1 MPKRKTG
8 YLRGLSRAA
17 YNALQRY
24 NRLAREDGL
33 KPLAPGKIKSY
44 SKEAG
49 MTPIEYI
56 RKAEETNL
64 GPRLSRNEERMV
76 DKLRRIEKSAGKRP
90 TSRGAIRRSIAELRA
105 KRSGKTR
112 KKGMRSAKQATRDT
126 LAKLEAKALD
136 IRHPYDVRWLERF
149 AEELDAN
156 NTALEI
162 LTNLADGKDLYIK
175 GRGMLTAGFEL
186 VKDELYDFKQRKKR
200 KEFKTLA
207 DEVAAD
213 KAIAEDARRA
223 FVDVTMHFKLW
234 QDTGKERP
242 SARTRGK

>member
-33 KPLAPGKIKSY
+33 KALAPGAVKKY
-44 SKEAG
+44 AKGAG
-49 MTPIEYI
+49 MTPTEYI
-56 RKAEETNL
+56 RNAEEANL

-76 DKLRRIEKSAGKRP
+76 DKLRRIEKAAGKRP

-105 KRSGKTR
+105 KRSGSPYKR
-112 KKGMRSAKQATRDT
+112 GKRSAKQATRDT

-136 IRHPYDVRWLERF
+136 IRHPYDVRWLEKF
-149 AEELDAN
+149 AEELDAL

-162 LTNLADGKDLYIK
+162 LTNLADGKDLYLK

-186 VKDELYDFKQRKKR
+186 VKDELYDYKQRKKR

-234 QDTGKERP
+234 QDAGKERP
-242 SARTRGK
+242 TARRPRK

>member
-33 KPLAPGKIKSY
+33 KPLAPGKIKNY

-49 MTPIEYI
+49 MTPTEYI

-76 DKLRRIEKSAGKRP
+76 DKLRRIEKAAGKRP

-105 KRSGKTR
+105 KRAGSPYKRGK
-112 KKGMRSAKQATRDT
+112 RSAKQATRDT

-136 IRHPYDVRWLERF
+136 IRHPYDVRWLEKF

-162 LTNLADGKDLYIK
+162 LTNLADGKDLYVK

-242 SARTRGK
+242 TARRPRK

>member
-33 KPLAPGKIKSY
+33 KALTPGKVKEW
-44 SKEAG
+44 SKNAG
-49 MTPIEYI
+49 KTPIEYI
-56 RKAEETNL
+56 RGAEEANL

-76 DKLRRIEKSAGKRP
+76 DKLRRIEKAAGKTP
-90 TSRGAIRRSIAELRA
+90 AAGAARRRAVAALRA
-105 KRSGKTR
+105 TRAGSPYKRGK
-112 KKGMRSAKQATRDT
+112 RSAKQATRDT

-136 IRHPYDVRWLERF
+136 IRHPYDVRWLEKF
-149 AEELDAN
+149 AEELEAW

-162 LTNLADGKDLYIK
+162 LANLADGKDLYIK
-175 GRGMLTAGFEL
+175 GGGMLTAGFEL
-186 VKDELYDFKQRKKR
+186 VKDELYDYKQRKKR

-242 SARTRGK
+242 SARTRKR

>member
-33 KPLAPGKIKSY
+33 KPLAPGKIKNY

-49 MTPIEYI
+49 MTPTEYI
-56 RKAEETNL
+56 RKAEEANL

-76 DKLRRIEKSAGKRP
+76 DKLRRIEKAAGKRP

-105 KRSGKTR
+105 KRAGSTYKRGK
-112 KKGMRSAKQATRDT
+112 RSAKQATRDT
-126 LAKLEAKALD
+126 LEKLEAKALD
-136 IRHPYDVRWLERF
+136 IRHPYDVRWLEKF

-162 LTNLADGKDLYIK
+162 LANLADGKDLYVK

-234 QDTGKERP
+234 QDDGKERP
-242 SARTRGK
+242 SARTRKR

>member
-1 MPKRKTG
+1 MSKKS

-33 KPLAPGKIKSY
+33 KTLAPGAVKKF

-49 MTPIEYI
+49 MTPIEYV
-56 RKAEETNL
+56 RSAEEANI
-64 GPRLSRNEERMV
+64 GPRLSRSEERMV
-76 DKLRRIEKSAGKRP
+76 DKLRRIVKSAGQRP
-90 TSRGAIRRSIAELRA
+90 ASRGAIRRSIAELKA
-105 KRSGKTR
+105 KRKGRKW

-126 LAKLEAKALD
+126 LARLEANALL
-136 IRHPYDVRWLERF
+136 IRHPYDVRWLEKF
-149 AEELDAN
+149 AEELKAN

-162 LTNLADGKDLYIK
+162 LANLADDKDLYVK
-175 GRGMLTAGFEL
+175 GRGMLMTGFEL
-186 VKDELYDFKQRKKR
+186 VKDELYDFKHRKKR

-213 KAIAEDARRA
+213 KAIAEDAKRA

-234 QDTGKERP
+234 QDSGKEKP
-242 SARTRGK
+242 TARRRKK

>member
-33 KPLAPGKIKSY
+33 KALTPGKVKEW
-44 SKEAG
+44 SKNAG
-49 MTPIEYI
+49 KTPIEYI
-56 RKAEETNL
+56 RGAEEANL

-76 DKLRRIEKSAGKRP
+76 DKLRRIEKAAGKRP

-105 KRSGKTR
+105 KRSGRKW

-126 LAKLEAKALD
+126 LARLEARALD
-136 IRHPYDVRWLERF
+136 IRHPYDVGWLEKF
-149 AEELDAN
+149 AEELDAW

-162 LTNLADGKDLYIK
+162 LTNLADGKDLYVK

-186 VKDELYDFKQRKKR
+186 VKGELYDFKLRKQR

-223 FVDVTMHFKLW
+223 FVDVAMHFKLW

-242 SARTRGK
+242 SARTRKR